1 VRERRPVVCGGK
13 AASPGTVHRLWI
25 AIAIPLA
32 LLLTACGSSTPKG
45 GTQATSAAQPSP
57 SGSAGGVYAQKV
69 LVSRANGRFEWI
81 TLFIVRKKDG
91 GLAIVDSNGDDYQ
104 DLDDFRANN
113 ICSARTTRSLCPG
126 TSPPPAGRET

>member
-1 VRERRPVVCGGK
+1 
-13 AASPGTVHRLWI
+13 
-25 AIAIPLA
+25 
-32 LLLTACGSSTPKG
+32 
-45 GTQATSAAQPSP
+45 
-57 SGSAGGVYAQKV
+57 VYAQKV

-113 ICSARTTRSLCPG
+113 ICSARTTRSLCHG